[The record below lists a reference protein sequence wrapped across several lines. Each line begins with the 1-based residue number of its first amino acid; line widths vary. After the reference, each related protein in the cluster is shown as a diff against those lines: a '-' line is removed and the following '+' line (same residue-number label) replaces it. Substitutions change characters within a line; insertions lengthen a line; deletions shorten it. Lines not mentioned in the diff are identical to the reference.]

1 VILISNLQSAVFKDT
16 LGHLSFDLLQQPML
30 LCLITPLND
39 INLWAL
45 GGTGIIAGLLGSMLG
60 VGGGLIMVPVLT
72 LALHLPI
79 KLAVGSS
86 LVAIVANACTA
97 AGIYTKARL
106 TNIRLGLLLET
117 ATIPGAIIGGF
128 AAVFINPSILSALFG
143 LLLIYI
149 AYTMV
154 VRKYLASE
162 EADADAP
169 VRSDKGNSYLEASLT
184 DFYKDQNLDKVVTYK
199 VHRTTVGLG
208 TSFFAGVLSS
218 LLGVGGGIINVPV
231 MHMVMGVPMKAAIA
245 TSTFMIALT
254 AATGA
259 FIYQYYDYINPLIIA
274 PLIIGIV
281 IGARI
286 GVELTKRTRGVWLR
300 RIFGVFLFLVAILMF
315 LKTANVI

>member
-1 VILISNLQSAVFKDT
+1 
-16 LGHLSFDLLQQPML
+16 ML
-30 LCLITPLND
+30 LCLITPLTD

-45 GGTGIIAGLLGSMLG
+45 GGIGLIAGLLGSMLG
-60 VGGGLIMVPVLT
+60 VGGGLIIVPVLT

-79 KLAVGSS
+79 QVAVGSS

-106 TNIRLGLLLET
+106 TNIKLGLLLET
-117 ATIPGAIIGGF
+117 TTIPGAIIGGF
-128 AAVFINPSILSALFG
+128 AAASIAPSVLNALFG
-143 LLLIYI
+143 LLLIYV

-154 VRKYLASE
+154 ARRYLVSEDVLDRDNSASR
-162 EADADAP
+162 DNDTTNLSSSL
-169 VRSDKGNSYLEASLT
+169 SDSY
-184 DFYKDQNLDKVVTYK
+184 YDQNLDKAVNYK
-199 VHRTTVGLG
+199 VNHTSAGLG
-208 TSFFAGVLSS
+208 AGFFAGVISS
-218 LLGVGGGIINVPV
+218 LLGVGGGIIKVPV

-259 FIYQYYDYINPLIIA
+259 FIYQYHGNIQPFIIA
-274 PLIIGIV
+274 PLVIGIV
-281 IGARI
+281 IGSRI

-300 RIFGVFLFLVAILMF
+300 RIFGIFLFLVAILMF